1 MLMASEHRCCGNGQ
15 INLPMVTAK
24 RAQSAAS
31 FDMFAQH
38 CNHNVCLSLFLSLL
52 DPLITTSTVINMI
65 VLILI

>member
-38 CNHNVCLSLFLSLL
+38 CNHNVCLSLFFFLFSIPLL
-52 DPLITTSTVINMI
+52 PLALL
-65 VLILI
+65 LI